1 MQPRV
6 HFRVSNLCILRRLTA
21 FCGQTPQGLF
31 ATGGPERRTSP
42 CVAKP
47 VGSGIR
53 NWHGTS
59 GSRFNDSTGDG
70 SLPPEW
76 AQDRVSQGPRGSPC
90 NNLPSLVGKSRGQCR
105 DCYRAATST
114 NKARNKA
121 GSAVRTQKR
130 LGDPRQAP
138 AFCGSSHSS
147 ELDCALCILRLTFWF
162 TRAFC
167 VANRKVVA

>member
-76 AQDRVSQGPRGSPC
+76 AQDRVSQGPRGPPC

-121 GSAVRTQKR
+121 GSAVRTQKDLKIRVKHLHSAGR
-130 LGDPRQAP
+130 LTAQNSSARS
-138 AFCGSSHSS
+138 AFCGLRFASHAHF
-147 ELDCALCILRLTFWF
+147 AL
-162 TRAFC
+162 
-167 VANRKVVA
+167 